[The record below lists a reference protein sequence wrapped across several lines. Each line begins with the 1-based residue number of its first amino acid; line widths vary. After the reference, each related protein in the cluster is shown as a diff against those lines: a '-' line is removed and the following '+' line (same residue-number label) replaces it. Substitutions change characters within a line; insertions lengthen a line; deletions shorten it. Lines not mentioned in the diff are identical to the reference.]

1 MDRVL
6 RGYPYA
12 KATIDRLGAGLPF
25 MLHRINDQT
34 RLAAARRGLKRIP
47 A

>member
-1 MDRVL
+1 MSSV
-6 RGYPYA
+6 YPYA
-12 KATIDRLGAGLPF
+12 TAAIDVDHLGKGLPF